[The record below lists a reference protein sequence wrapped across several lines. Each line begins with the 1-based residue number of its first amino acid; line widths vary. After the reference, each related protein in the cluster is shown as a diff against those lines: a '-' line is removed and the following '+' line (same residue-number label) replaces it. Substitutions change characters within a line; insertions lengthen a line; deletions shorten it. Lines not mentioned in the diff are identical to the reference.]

1 MMILHVDNP
10 SFGAPTQKKKICFFN
25 TSTSIKNLVMI
36 DDSRGDVRGLNC
48 RSQKLYKHS
57 KNGENYVVEN
67 SENGGRGKS

>member
-1 MMILHVDNP
+1 
-10 SFGAPTQKKKICFFN
+10 
-25 TSTSIKNLVMI
+25 MI